1 MIDIGARI
9 KHLRQING
17 LAQAD
22 LAERAGLTKGAISQI
37 ARNLTSPSVAN
48 LFEILSALNET
59 PSSFFADV
67 DEEKVLFRKT
77 DALPSEVTGYKTF
90 DTLLPKSRYRSIVA
104 YRATISP
111 GRQTPPEPAQEGENY
126 VLVLSA
132 AWDCS
137 SGRFPTWRGKARAST
152 FRENRNSRIRTRGR
166 RSSISSGFA
175 RADDIARAFPAHG
188 HPPRTRGG
196 KRGGSW
202 RPNPV
207 TPPYR

>member
-22 LAERAGLTKGAISQI
+22 LAERAGLTKGAISQVE
-37 ARNLTSPSVAN
+37 RNLSSPSIAN

-77 DALPSEVTGYKTF
+77 DALPSEITGYKSF

-104 YRATISP
+104 YRATISS
-111 GRQTPPEPAQEGENY
+111 GRNTPPEPAQEGENY
-126 VLVLSA
+126 VLVLSGRLGLQLGKVSYVA
-132 AWDCS
+132 RKGES
-137 SGRFPTWRGKARAST
+137 LYFSGEQEFAFSNKGKT
-152 FRENRNSRIRTRGR
+152 LVDFLWVRT
-166 RSSISSGFA
+166 SG
-175 RADDIARAFPAHG
+175 
-188 HPPRTRGG
+188 
-196 KRGGSW
+196 
-202 RPNPV
+202 
-207 TPPYR
+207 

>member
-1 MIDIGARI
+1 MFDIGAKI

-22 LAERAGLTKGAISQI
+22 LAERARLTKGAISQVE
-37 ARNLTSPSVAN
+37 RNLTSPSVAN

-77 DALPSEVTGYKTF
+77 DALPSEITGYKSF

-111 GRQTPPEPAQEGENY
+111 GKNTLPEPAQEGENY
-126 VLVLSA
+126 VHVLSGRLGLQLGKVSYVA
-132 AWDCS
+132 RKGESLYFYGEQEFTFS
-137 SGRFPTWRGKARAST
+137 SKGKTPVDFLWVRAS
-152 FRENRNSRIRTRGR
+152 G
-166 RSSISSGFA
+166 
-175 RADDIARAFPAHG
+175 
-188 HPPRTRGG
+188 
-196 KRGGSW
+196 
-202 RPNPV
+202 
-207 TPPYR
+207 

>member
-17 LAQAD
+17 LAQSD
-22 LAERAGLTKGAISQI
+22 LAERAGLTKGAISQVE
-37 ARNLTSPSVAN
+37 RNLSSPSVAN

-67 DEEKVLFRKT
+67 DEEKVLFKKT
-77 DALPSEVTGYKTF
+77 DALPSEVTGYKSF

-126 VLVLSA
+126 VLVLSGRLGLQHGKVSYVA
-132 AWDCS
+132 RKGES
-137 SGRFPTWRGKARAST
+137 LYFSGEQEFSYSNKGKT
-152 FRENRNSRIRTRGR
+152 LVDFLWVRT
-166 RSSISSGFA
+166 SG
-175 RADDIARAFPAHG
+175 
-188 HPPRTRGG
+188 
-196 KRGGSW
+196 
-202 RPNPV
+202 
-207 TPPYR
+207 

>member
-17 LAQAD
+17 LAQSD
-22 LAERAGLTKGAISQI
+22 LAERAGLTKGAISQVE
-37 ARNLTSPSVAN
+37 RNLSSPSVAN

-67 DEEKVLFRKT
+67 DEEKVLFKKT

-104 YRATISP
+104 YRATITP

-126 VLVLSA
+126 VLVLSGRLGLQHGKVSYVA
-132 AWDCS
+132 RKGES
-137 SGRFPTWRGKARAST
+137 LYFSGEQEFSYSNKGKT
-152 FRENRNSRIRTRGR
+152 LVDFLWVRT
-166 RSSISSGFA
+166 SG
-175 RADDIARAFPAHG
+175 
-188 HPPRTRGG
+188 
-196 KRGGSW
+196 
-202 RPNPV
+202 
-207 TPPYR
+207 